1 MKTRHIFSQNLMI
14 MGYEK
19 LTTQNGENNKNL
31 NYYDRVYLCYEDTD
45 HKIPTTY
52 GPIKGFNCY
61 KYNSFENADDGWKK
75 DRKEFHKLDIRYTM
89 IPICKWSPEIFD
101 KYILDWKLKNIYWI
115 GKHYLGKGYNR
126 TNK

>member
-1 MKTRHIFSQNLMI
+1 MF

-19 LTTQNGENNKNL
+19 LTTQNGENNKDS
-31 NYYDRVYLCYEDTD
+31 NYYNRFYLCYEYTD

-52 GPIKGFNCY
+52 GQIIGFNCY
-61 KYNSFENADDGWKK
+61 KYNSFENAYEK
-75 DRKEFHKLDIRYTM
+75 DRNEFNKLDIRHTI
-89 IPICKWSPEIFD
+89 IPICKWVPEIFD

-115 GKHYLGKGYNR
+115 GNHHLGKGYNR